1 MSGAKDYDRNGFDAQ
16 RKFRL
21 QMRPWSLF
29 RTNRGSLRL
38 AFFGVP
44 SHWHQDNLAE
54 KTRKENEKPVK
65 LAKP

>member
-1 MSGAKDYDRNGFDAQ
+1 MSGAKDDTHNGFDAQ
-16 RKFRL
+16 RKRRL
-21 QMRPWSLF
+21 QMCPWGLI

-44 SHWHQDNLAE
+44 SHWHQDNVAE
-54 KTRKENEKPVK
+54 KTKEENEKSVK

>member
-1 MSGAKDYDRNGFDAQ
+1 MSGAMDDNFNGFDAQ
-16 RKFRL
+16 RKCRK
-21 QMRPWSLF
+21 QMRLWSLI

-54 KTRKENEKPVK
+54 KTKEENEKSVK